1 MKKSTGLL
9 QGAQHGAKLGERA
22 ANAQT
27 PQTIPGPPPVTF
39 REQAF
44 RDSTRECHGLHDW
57 LMDILLI
64 GC

>member
-39 REQAF
+39 REQAL
-44 RDSTRECHGLHDW
+44 RDSTRESVMGY
-57 LMDILLI
+57 MI
-64 GC
+64 GSWTFF

>member
-27 PQTIPGPPPVTF
+27 PQTTPGPPPVTF

-44 RDSTRECHGLHDW
+44 RDSTRESV
-57 LMDILLI
+57 MSYMI
-64 GC
+64 GSWAFF